1 VSART
6 GDGIA
11 TLRARISSAL
21 DHDLLTDLPAMTN
34 VRHFAL
40 VERALVSLTRAR
52 ESAMAQREA
61 FSEEFLLADLQE
73 ARAALEE
80 VTGRRTTDDLLAHVF
95 SKFCIG
101 K

>member
-1 VSART
+1 MH
-6 GDGIA
+6 
-11 TLRARISSAL
+11 TLRTRMASAL
-21 DHDLLTDLPAMTN
+21 DRELLTDLPVMTN
-34 VRHFAL
+34 VRHL
-40 VERALVSLTRAR
+40 TQVERARQALSRAR
-52 ESAMAQREA
+52 EAVVDQGPA
-61 FSEEFLLADLQE
+61 FSEEFLLADLQD